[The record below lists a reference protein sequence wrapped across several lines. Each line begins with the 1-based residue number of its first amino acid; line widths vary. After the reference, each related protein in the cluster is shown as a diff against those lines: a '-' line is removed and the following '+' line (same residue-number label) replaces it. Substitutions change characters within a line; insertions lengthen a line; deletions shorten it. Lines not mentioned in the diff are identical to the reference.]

1 MHFRIPTLFCVLS
14 KNACMS
20 HAGFKFIGLCVVCAG
35 LPALSR
41 SCHRCCWRLPRI
53 SNGKFAQVL
62 EVAVFERIKMWWL
75 SSIWSLSCLLFLF
88 EITRKRYFLFERSV
102 KDTLILDTFF
112 QLSIFEPLTEN
123 EYLLPSIHAIFV
135 YRSSIHTFVMS
146 NLFLN
151 LIRIAF
157 LGFVAVVASASISGG
172 NDGVPQYK
180 ETTVFEGSHGKRL
193 FVFSSFFVSMRVGVF
208 A

>member
-20 HAGFKFIGLCVVCAG
+20 HAGFKFIGLCVVQAG

-62 EVAVFERIKMWWL
+62 EVAVFERIKLWWL

-112 QLSIFEPLTEN
+112 QLSIFDRCPKTNIFFLQYTLSLYTDLQYIHLSCPISSWTWYE
-123 EYLLPSIHAIFV
+123 LL
-135 YRSSIHTFVMS
+135 
-146 NLFLN
+146 
-151 LIRIAF
+151 
-157 LGFVAVVASASISGG
+157 
-172 NDGVPQYK
+172 
-180 ETTVFEGSHGKRL
+180 
-193 FVFSSFFVSMRVGVF
+193 SF
-208 A
+208 